1 MKLEDIQSMTNH
13 LLTSS
18 AGFLRITFL
27 REAQAK
33 LFFQTF
39 RQGRRYFRAKD
50 QTADS
55 QLRIERD
62 ISIHERIE
70 RQPLLALVDVLTKE
84 ATESGSPL
92 FENYLRTDLNTLQLW
107 SPDEDSTLIAM
118 VIYTKQ
124 ADSVS
129 CLLALLPQHRTHI
142 ISHFPRYFI
151 DRMCQTI
158 RFLQAYQNSIRHSTT
173 TARFHY
179 SQTMDITNIANTE
192 AIRFFPYEVFPV
204 DLTNDLQQQLQ
215 NDPGSLL
222 ASYQGLQPL
231 IHQAMQDHNIDPA
244 DYGKG
249 ARGKERNKGSK
260 GFGKPSSKGKRNDTP
275 ASKGRGKQRQD
286 DEWFPD
292 WQQQYAQ
299 TGRDDPG
306 AQVGNRLN
314 LM

>member
-1 MKLEDIQSMTNH
+1 M
-13 LLTSS
+13 
-18 AGFLRITFL
+18 
-27 REAQAK
+27 
-33 LFFQTF
+33 
-39 RQGRRYFRAKD
+39 
-50 QTADS
+50 
-55 QLRIERD
+55 
-62 ISIHERIE
+62 
-70 RQPLLALVDVLTKE
+70 LTKE

-92 FENYLRTDLNTLQLW
+92 FENYLRTDLNALQIW
-107 SPDEDSTLIAM
+107 SPDEDSTLMAM

-124 ADSVS
+124 VDSVS

-142 ISHFPRYFI
+142 ISHFPRYFV

-179 SQTMDITNIANTE
+179 SQTMDITNIASTE

-222 ASYQGLQPL
+222 ASYQGLQPR

-260 GFGKPSSKGKRNDTP
+260 GFGKPSSKGKRIHRPPRVEESNANTTSGSRIGSNSMP
-275 ASKGRGKQRQD
+275 ERAAMTKVPR
-286 DEWFPD
+286 
-292 WQQQYAQ
+292 
-299 TGRDDPG
+299 
-306 AQVGNRLN
+306 
-314 LM
+314 